1 MPPERLLA
9 SLQTYAN
16 SAPFQGPASHGWARD
31 ELGRFIPV
39 QLGGQTA
46 TQGMQPTNVA
56 YGCLWANRLLF
67 SGDEHRDL
75 DANWDLKRL
84 A

>member
-1 MPPERLLA
+1 MPTVRRFRDRQVTVGLEMNLGDL
-9 SLQTYAN
+9 
-16 SAPFQGPASHGWARD
+16 FQSN
-31 ELGRFIPV
+31 LGVR
-39 QLGGQTA
+39 QQHKGL
-46 TQGMQPTNVA
+46 QPTNVA

>member
-1 MPPERLLA
+1 MNLGDL
-9 SLQTYAN
+9 
-16 SAPFQGPASHGWARD
+16 FQSN
-31 ELGRFIPV
+31 LGVR
-39 QLGGQTA
+39 QQHKGL
-46 TQGMQPTNVA
+46 QPTNVA